1 MNFVTWS
8 IRNPVPVI
16 MLFIGLTIAGLVSFP
31 RLGVLDR
38 PDIEFPAVIV
48 TVTYPG
54 VAPTQMESEVTR
66 KVEDAVATLAGIEQM
81 TSTVDEGAST
91 TRIEFRFG
99 TDLSAALDDVR
110 DAMTRI
116 RQDLPS
122 DANEPIVSRVTTAG
136 GAVVTWTVASDNM
149 SPTELSWFVD
159 LTVTRALSAVP
170 GVGRVT
176 RVGGVSREIRVDL
189 DPDRMAALG
198 ATAADVSRQLRRIQA
213 EYPGGEGRVGGLE
226 QTVRTTGTIK
236 SVRELAALPILL
248 PDGRNVRLDTIA
260 DVRDQAAEQRAL
272 ALLDGEPVI
281 GFEIVRSWGA
291 SALDVA
297 KEARATVEELGREY
311 PNVRFAEASSTVEYI
326 QTSFDSSMEMLIEG
340 AILAVIV
347 VWIFL
352 RDWRATLVSAIAL
365 PLSIIPTFWAIYLLG
380 YTLNILTLLALTLVV
395 GILVDDAI
403 VEVENIVRHLRQG
416 KKPRQA
422 AMDAAIEIGLAV
434 IATTFTICAV
444 FIPVAFMSGIAGQ
457 FFAPFGFTVTVAVL
471 FSLLVARTL
480 TPMVAA
486 YVLKPHEE
494 VVRKARIMPWY
505 LDRVRWCLRHRW
517 WTLGA
522 ATVVIF
528 SMLAILPMLPTA
540 FSPAGDSGF
549 TRLTVE
555 LAPGASL
562 EDTRAAAEAV
572 RRELAA
578 LPEVRSVYTAIGA
591 QGGGGGFSGTGSAGA
606 VRRASLVIHIDNPDG
621 TRGAQQR
628 FERQATEL
636 LRAIPGVRL
645 QFEGSGGGGGDRL
658 QITLAGDE
666 PERLAAAAAAVE
678 REMRGVPGLG
688 TITSS
693 ASLMKPEIVIRPDPA
708 RAAELGVTTEALAL
722 VTRIATSGDIETG
735 LSKFNLDNR
744 QIPIRVR
751 LNDASRGQLERI
763 RLLPVPGRNG
773 PVALMNVADVSL
785 GAGPAQI
792 TRIDRSRNI
801 TITASLNGLPLGE
814 TLETIEALPAM
825 RTLPEGVRHLRTGDA
840 RFIVEIFG
848 QFTFAMAIG
857 VLCIYGV
864 LVILFHKFIQPF
876 TILTAL
882 PPSIAGAAVALYLT
896 GSGLAINSLIGL
908 LMLMGIVS
916 KNSILLVEYAIMAQR
931 DQGLSRF
938 DALVDSCSK
947 RARPIVMTSI
957 AMIAGMTP
965 VAMGWAGDPSFRSPM
980 GIAVIGGLFV
990 STFMSLF
997 IVPPMFSVVDDFQ
1010 LWLERRFGAGGTDT
1024 APAVPPSAEPS
1035 AAR

>member
-1 MNFVTWS
+1 
-8 IRNPVPVI
+8 
-16 MLFIGLTIAGLVSFP
+16 
-31 RLGVLDR
+31 
-38 PDIEFPAVIV
+38 
-48 TVTYPG
+48 
-54 VAPTQMESEVTR
+54 
-66 KVEDAVATLAGIEQM
+66 
-81 TSTVDEGAST
+81 
-91 TRIEFRFG
+91 
-99 TDLSAALDDVR
+99 
-110 DAMTRI
+110 
-116 RQDLPS
+116 
-122 DANEPIVSRVTTAG
+122 
-136 GAVVTWTVASDNM
+136 
-149 SPTELSWFVD
+149 
-159 LTVTRALSAVP
+159 
-170 GVGRVT
+170 
-176 RVGGVSREIRVDL
+176 
-189 DPDRMAALG
+189 
-198 ATAADVSRQLRRIQA
+198 
-213 EYPGGEGRVGGLE
+213 
-226 QTVRTTGTIK
+226 
-236 SVRELAALPILL
+236 
-248 PDGRNVRLDTIA
+248 
-260 DVRDQAAEQRAL
+260 
-272 ALLDGEPVI
+272 
-281 GFEIVRSWGA
+281 
-291 SALDVA
+291 
-297 KEARATVEELGREY
+297 
-311 PNVRFAEASSTVEYI
+311 
-326 QTSFDSSMEMLIEG
+326 
-340 AILAVIV
+340 
-347 VWIFL
+347 
-352 RDWRATLVSAIAL
+352 
-365 PLSIIPTFWAIYLLG
+365 
-380 YTLNILTLLALTLVV
+380 
-395 GILVDDAI
+395 
-403 VEVENIVRHLRQG
+403 
-416 KKPRQA
+416 
-422 AMDAAIEIGLAV
+422 
-434 IATTFTICAV
+434 
-444 FIPVAFMSGIAGQ
+444 
-457 FFAPFGFTVTVAVL
+457 
-471 FSLLVARTL
+471 
-480 TPMVAA
+480 
-486 YVLKPHEE
+486 
-494 VVRKARIMPWY
+494 
-505 LDRVRWCLRHRW
+505 
-517 WTLGA
+517 
-522 ATVVIF
+522 
-528 SMLAILPMLPTA
+528 
-540 FSPAGDSGF
+540 
-549 TRLTVE
+549 
-555 LAPGASL
+555 
-562 EDTRAAAEAV
+562 
-572 RRELAA
+572 
-578 LPEVRSVYTAIGA
+578 
-591 QGGGGGFSGTGSAGA
+591 
-606 VRRASLVIHIDNPDG
+606 
-621 TRGAQQR
+621 
-628 FERQATEL
+628 
-636 LRAIPGVRL
+636 
-645 QFEGSGGGGGDRL
+645 
-658 QITLAGDE
+658 
-666 PERLAAAAAAVE
+666 
-678 REMRGVPGLG
+678 
-688 TITSS
+688 
-693 ASLMKPEIVIRPDPA
+693 MKPEIVIRPDPA

-1010 LWLERRFGAGGTDT
+1010 LWLERRFGAGGADT